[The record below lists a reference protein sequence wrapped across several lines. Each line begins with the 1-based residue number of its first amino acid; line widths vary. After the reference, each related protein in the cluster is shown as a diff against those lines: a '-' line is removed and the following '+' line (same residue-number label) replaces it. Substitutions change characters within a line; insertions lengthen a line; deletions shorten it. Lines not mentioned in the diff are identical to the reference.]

1 MASRLKELFADRA
14 LVAKIQRRLP
24 ILFSYAEQESSRGGH
39 VGVEAETVRIQVLVA
54 LLIHKFG
61 EENVQRDAGRAP
73 GETNVRLFDAPISI
87 KTTTSAALGSVK
99 LLWTADTRKANE
111 AAQTYSPSS
120 DYLLGQVN
128 WGGEGGLFYIP
139 LEAQDDVLRAMG
151 RENYLRLP
159 KAGMQPRGVELS
171 REALTALVA
180 KKAARRLLI
189 RWERPAKDDPYQR
202 WVDYWRQEA

>member
-1 MASRLKELFADRA
+1 M
-14 LVAKIQRRLP
+14 
-24 ILFSYAEQESSRGGH
+24 
-39 VGVEAETVRIQVLVA
+39 
-54 LLIHKFG
+54 
-61 EENVQRDAGRAP
+61 
-73 GETNVRLFDAPISI
+73 
-87 KTTTSAALGSVK
+87 
-99 LLWTADTRKANE
+99 
-111 AAQTYSPSS
+111 
-120 DYLLGQVN
+120 
-128 WGGEGGLFYIP
+128 
-139 LEAQDDVLRAMG
+139 LRAMG